1 MTTNASEASFSL
13 MDEQAAS
20 AVLAE
25 EGFRDALGASLAAL
39 GACFFASPRTERG
52 AMALALVR
60 SVDVA
65 SDWPFGSEAERA
77 DAARLIACGERE
89 DEDDALAAEFARL
102 FVGPHALAAPPWG
115 SVYMDRDKVTYGR
128 TWLLLRDFMRAHG
141 IESLY
146 EEREPED
153 QFGRLLMLCS
163 EVARNRPELLCE
175 LLGDHVLCW
184 SGHYLDAFEKT
195 AELATYRGLAILVR
209 ATLDG
214 AGSEL
219 GIVPARRRFYR

>member
-1 MTTNASEASFSL
+1 MASNASETSFSL
-13 MDEQAAS
+13 ADEQRAE

-25 EGFRDALGASLAAL
+25 EGFREAL
-39 GACFFASPRTERG
+39 GACFATLGTCFLASPRTERG
-52 AMALALVR
+52 TAALTFVR
-60 SVDVA
+60 SIDIA
-65 SDWPFGSEAERA
+65 SDWPFGSDGDRIE
-77 DAARLIACGERE
+77 AARLIADGSRR
-89 DEDDALAAEFARL
+89 DGDDALAAEFTRL
-102 FVGPHALAAPPWG
+102 FVGPRALAAPPWG

-163 EVARNRPELLCE
+163 EVAHNRPEVLCE

-184 SGHYLDAFEKT
+184 SGHYLDAFEKA
-195 AELATYRGLAILVR
+195 AELATYRGLARLVR
-209 ATLDG
+209 MTLDD